1 MPPKKILA
9 ATVSLLAVCLFSLCT
24 ARITEAAPTPDD
36 IISKLEA
43 RLNSILSDATD
54 SKNKLSN
61 KVTTQI
67 NKFNADKLS
76 RKAFCSELDSIQV
89 NSEDARK
96 KFDKQITTA
105 TRKKIKDLQ
114 KMGAD
119 SSYINTAEGME
130 DDAHTNKHAL
140 YDDLDTAIDNAKK
153 VPSPWC
159 T

>member
-1 MPPKKILA
+1 MPPKKILVA
-9 ATVSLLAVCLFSLCT
+9 AVFLLAICLFSLCT

-54 SKNKLSN
+54 RKNKLSN

-67 NKFNADKLS
+67 NKFNTDKLS

-96 KFDKQITTA
+96 RFDKQITTA
-105 TRKKIKDLQ
+105 TRKKIKDLR
-114 KMGAD
+114 KVGAN
-119 SSYINTAEGME
+119 SSYINTAQDMGE
-130 DDAHTNKHAL
+130 DAHDEKHAL
-140 YDDLDTAIDNAKK
+140 YDTLDTAIDNAKQI
-153 VPSPWC
+153 PSPHC
-159 T
+159 